1 MELRREVVRIPAMR
15 GTIFA
20 VPTNLAASVFAATR
34 PPMSAPAPRLRYAG
48 LDVDGHARLKERVI
62 ELAQELIA
70 ANRLRKALGTDERLM
85 AAVRVMTNEGLL
97 LRLGTSL
104 RADNLRYVVTGAW
117 LGHSL
122 EEADWEESLAWLAGE
137 YLRGYGPARVEDFAW
152 WAGVPK
158 GRARAA
164 LRNVD
169 VIEIGAGL
177 LLHRDEQDAFKRVEP
192 VAPNAVDILPKWDAC
207 SMGHA
212 PDGRQR
218 LVNNEHLRSAYS
230 TGGAGTLPGD
240 GLSLVLVGGRAV
252 ASWSHRFE
260 RNQMLIRITSFE
272 ADVLRS
278 LPYVRAFDDVGRL
291 LEAAAVEVSEASS
304 E

>member
-85 AAVRVMTNEGLL
+85 TAVRVMTNEGLL

-218 LVNNEHLRSAYS
+218 LVNNEHLS
-230 TGGAGTLPGD
+230 TT
-240 GLSLVLVGGRAV
+240 SLVRGDPSKSLGFPAIHG
-252 ASWSHRFE
+252 
-260 RNQMLIRITSFE
+260 LIPPIRMP
-272 ADVLRS
+272 L
-278 LPYVRAFDDVGRL
+278 
-291 LEAAAVEVSEASS
+291 
-304 E
+304 